1 MKNKWIFVLLLAL
14 VLFDASSAFAA
25 MGGSGSLPYEGW
37 LSTVVSSISGPVAYG
52 ISLLGIIGAG
62 AALALGGQEMSQ
74 FIKSLLYLVLV
85 MALVIGAKEILSN
98 VMGMSALIIIGG

>member
-1 MKNKWIFVLLLAL
+1 MKNKWIFVLLLTL

-98 VMGMSALIIIGG
+98 VMGKSALIVIGG